1 MTTPATDRSWVLL
14 DAVEQH
20 AAHPRSFFIPDAATR
35 EGLAPGDSAKLV
47 FQLVDHEG
55 EGPGAERMWVE
66 VTDRAPGGYV
76 GRLDN
81 EPVVIADLAVGARIE
96 FEPRHVIQVP
106 GDTPDPYEGQVAFV
120 SGRVFDE
127 DDPGVG
133 VATFDPDDAGRPVAD
148 GRTLSG
154 WSLLAGDETEEQVA
168 DPEAI
173 RLPSLPWLLERH
185 PELQPVLDG
194 HDGTAASYVRDGADW
209 RRA

>member
-1 MTTPATDRSWVLL
+1 MAGEDTAPTWVLL

-20 AAHPRSFFIPDAATR
+20 AANPRSFFIPDAAER
-35 EGLAPGDSAKLV
+35 EGLQPGDHAKLV
-47 FQLVDHEG
+47 FQLADHAG
-55 EGPGAERMWVE
+55 DGPGAERMWVQ

-76 GRLDN
+76 GQLDN
-81 EPVVIADLAVGARIE
+81 EPVVIPGLVAGARVE

-106 GDTPDPYEGQVAFV
+106 ADAPDPYEGQVAFA
-120 SGRVFDE
+120 SARLFDE

-185 PELQPVLDG
+185 PELQAVLDD
-194 HDGTAASYVRDGADW
+194 HDGTEASYLRDGAAW

>member
-1 MTTPATDRSWVLL
+1 MVEHTDPSWVLL

-20 AAHPRSFFIPDAATR
+20 AAHPRSFFIPDAEAR
-35 EGLAPGDSAKLV
+35 EGLQPGEYAKLV
-47 FQLVDHEG
+47 FQLVDHPDD
-55 EGPGAERMWVE
+55 GPGAERMWVV

-76 GRLDN
+76 GRLEN
-81 EPVVIADLAVGARIE
+81 EPMFITDLVAGARVE

-106 GDTPDPYEGQVAFV
+106 DDTPSPYEGQVAFA
-120 SGRVFDE
+120 SERLFDE

-133 VATFDPDDAGRPVAD
+133 VATFDPEDAGRPVAD

-154 WSLLAGDETEEQVA
+154 WSLLAGDETDEHA
-168 DPEAI
+168 TDPERI

-185 PELQPVLDG
+185 PELGSVVDG

-209 RRA
+209 TRA

>member
-1 MTTPATDRSWVLL
+1 MVDHTDASWTLL

-20 AAHPRSFFIPDAATR
+20 AVHPRSFFIPDAPIR
-35 EGLAPGDSAKLV
+35 EGLQPGERAKLV
-47 FQLVDHEG
+47 FQLVDA
-55 EGPGAERMWVE
+55 PDDAPAAERMWVE

-81 EPVVIADLAVGARIE
+81 DPVVIGDLVAGARIE
-96 FEPRHVIQVP
+96 FEPRHVVQVP
-106 GDTPDPYEGQVAFV
+106 DDAPSPYQHQVAFA
-120 SGRVFDE
+120 SERLFDD

-154 WSLLAGDETEEQVA
+154 WSLLAGDETEHHAA
-168 DPEAI
+168 DPERI

-185 PELQPVLDG
+185 PELQAVLDD

-209 RRA
+209 TRI